1 MSFPA
6 QAQHSRDFHITPSI
20 DILNFP
26 HPVDAGLELTFAKS
40 FGIKARK
47 SLEPEFNED
56 GSKAEFDNKSIGVRA
71 YPTQGSFFFGVTYG
85 QHQVEAR
92 RSEEINGFDTNI
104 YAKAKS
110 EYITPSLG
118 WKIITKSG
126 FTVGF
131 ELGWIIAYNG
141 QASVSTNQDNNPL
154 VAGDDEFQDKRD
166 DAQDLAKKYADKG
179 LPSIGL
185 LELGW
190 TF

>member
-1 MSFPA
+1 M
-6 QAQHSRDFHITPSI
+6 
-20 DILNFP
+20 
-26 HPVDAGLELTFAKS
+26 
-40 FGIKARK
+40 
-47 SLEPEFNED
+47 
-56 GSKAEFDNKSIGVRA
+56 
-71 YPTQGSFFFGVTYG
+71 
-85 QHQVEAR
+85 
-92 RSEEINGFDTNI
+92 
-104 YAKAKS
+104 
-110 EYITPSLG
+110 
-118 WKIITKSG
+118 
-126 FTVGF
+126 GF